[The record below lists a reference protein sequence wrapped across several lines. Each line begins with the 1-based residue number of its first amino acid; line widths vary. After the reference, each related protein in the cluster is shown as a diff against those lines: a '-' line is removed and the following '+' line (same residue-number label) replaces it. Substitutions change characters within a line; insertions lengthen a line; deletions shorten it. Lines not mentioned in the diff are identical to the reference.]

1 MTSDAQ
7 SPATKGDIQTLM
19 EYIHHAFE
27 DMERRFQ
34 NLEHSFEALKKD
46 VAAQLKESE
55 WRMKQYFDVV
65 AENIRHDFLHGALPD
80 KIEQHEDL
88 IRRLEQHAGL
98 ITA

>member
-7 SPATKGDIQTLM
+7 SPATTGDIQTLM

-27 DMERRFQ
+27 NMERRFQ
-34 NLEHSFEALKKD
+34 NLEHSFEALEKN

-55 WRMKQYFDVV
+55 GRVKRYFDVV

-80 KIEQHEDL
+80 KIEQHEDR
-88 IRRLEQHAGL
+88 IRRLEQRAGL